1 MYVYACVR
9 LQIQVTRA
17 QLSQRKPTVAF
28 VCYWQTDDIHTFC
41 DLGYLKLIVAV
52 CAKRGKIMG
61 TVLNTKGV
69 QLVPRSVTLSKR
81 LGSMLP
87 LRLGL

>member
-1 MYVYACVR
+1 MCE
-9 LQIQVTRA
+9 TR
-17 QLSQRKPTVAF
+17 Q
-28 VCYWQTDDIHTFC
+28 DN
-41 DLGYLKLIVAV
+41 
-52 CAKRGKIMG
+52 G

>member
-1 MYVYACVR
+1 MKEQELSYRRESQPLR
-9 LQIQVTRA
+9 LSVTGR
-17 QLSQRKPTVAF
+17 
-28 VCYWQTDDIHTFC
+28 QTTSSGCMCETRQDN
-41 DLGYLKLIVAV
+41 
-52 CAKRGKIMG
+52 G

-81 LGSMLP
+81 LGSMLL